1 MTTKTVLST
10 TEGTNRDRFERFD
23 WFLLLGSSKI
33 FGASFLFMAIG
44 LDYVSPGVVTF
55 GRIGFGFLALSFV
68 PATRTSIDRKD
79 WPRLVIVGLAWMGIP
94 LTLYPIAQQ
103 YVDSAIAGMLN
114 GATPLATAL
123 IATVLLRRLPG
134 RRQLVGIV
142 VGFTG
147 IVLIGLPSVGAST
160 NAALGVSL
168 ILVAVMCYGIALN
181 VAMPLV
187 QTYGSL
193 PVLWRSQFISL
204 VATFP
209 FMLYG
214 LKSSTFDIKPV
225 AALVVLGVFG
235 TGVGFVAAATLSGRV
250 GATRASVLTYI
261 ATPVA
266 IALGVV
272 FRSEGLLVSELVGAF
287 LTLAGAWFAS
297 RADR

>member
-272 FRSEGLLVSELVGAF
+272 FRSEGLLVSELVGAV

>member
-1 MTTKTVLST
+1 
-10 TEGTNRDRFERFD
+10 
-23 WFLLLGSSKI
+23 
-33 FGASFLFMAIG
+33 
-44 LDYVSPGVVTF
+44 
-55 GRIGFGFLALSFV
+55 
-68 PATRTSIDRKD
+68 
-79 WPRLVIVGLAWMGIP
+79 
-94 LTLYPIAQQ
+94 
-103 YVDSAIAGMLN
+103 MLN

-272 FRSEGLLVSELVGAF
+272 FRSEGLLVSELVGAV